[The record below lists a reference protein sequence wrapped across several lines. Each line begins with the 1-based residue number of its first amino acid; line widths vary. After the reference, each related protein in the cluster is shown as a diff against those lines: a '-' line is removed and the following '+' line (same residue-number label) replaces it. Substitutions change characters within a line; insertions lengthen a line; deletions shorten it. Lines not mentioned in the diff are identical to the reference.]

1 MTTITN
7 PKTVRANAGDPLA
20 ESPAFKKPRLRWRRK
35 STLIAYAFLA
45 PWIIGLAVFYL
56 GPVATS
62 AVLSFTDYNIISPAE
77 FTGFDN
83 YEKMITDG
91 EFVQALKVT
100 LYYTAFFL
108 LMYVV
113 LSLFV
118 AILANRPGRGTALFR
133 LIVFLP
139 SLIPL
144 FAAAVLWGW
153 IFNTDF
159 GLINYLLEEVGLP
172 RQGFFQDPGQ
182 ALPLV
187 GMLTF
192 WSIGS
197 AFLVYLSGLQSIPV
211 HLYEAITVDGA
222 SAARRFWHITLPMLS
237 PVILFNLIIGIVLSF
252 QVFDIAWVLT
262 NGGPANRTLFWVLLI
277 FRRAFQ
283 DFEMGYAS
291 ALSWVLFIVVAG
303 VTGLIFRTSRWWV
316 HYEGRAQ

>member
-1 MTTITN
+1 MGGSS
-7 PKTVRANAGDPLA
+7 V
-20 ESPAFKKPRLRWRRK
+20 ESPIFRRPRLRWRSK
-35 STLIAYAFLA
+35 STLVAYGFLA

-56 GPVATS
+56 GPIATS

-77 FTGFDN
+77 FTGLDN
-83 YEKMITDG
+83 YEKMLTDG
-91 EFVQALKVT
+91 EFVQSVKVT
-100 LYYTAFFL
+100 LYYTVFFL
-108 LMYVV
+108 FTYVV
-113 LSLFV
+113 LALFV
-118 AILANRPGRGTALFR
+118 AMLAHRPGRGTGLFR

-159 GLINYLLEEVGLP
+159 GLVNYVFEQFGIP
-172 RQGFFQDPGQ
+172 RQGFFQSPDQ
-182 ALPLV
+182 ALPLI

-197 AFLVYLSGLQSIPV
+197 AFLVYLSGLQSIPI

-222 SAARRFWHITLPMLS
+222 SGIRRFWHITLPMLS

-262 NGGPANRTLFWVLLI
+262 DGGPANRTLFWVLLI
-277 FRRAFQ
+277 FRRAFEEFQ
-283 DFEMGYAS
+283 MGYAS

-303 VTGLIFRTSRWWV
+303 VTGLIFRTARWWV
-316 HYEGRAQ
+316 HYEGKSQ

>member
-1 MTTITN
+1 L
-7 PKTVRANAGDPLA
+7 V
-20 ESPAFKKPRLRWRRK
+20 
-35 STLIAYAFLA
+35 AYGFLA

-56 GPVATS
+56 GPIGAS

-118 AILANRPGRGTALFR
+118 AMLANRPGRGTGLFR
-133 LIVFLP
+133 LVVFLP
-139 SLIPL
+139 SLMPL

-159 GLINYLLEEVGLP
+159 GLINYLLEEIGLP
-172 RQGFFQDPGQ
+172 RQGFFQSPEQ

-197 AFLVYLSGLQSIPV
+197 AFLVYLSGLQSIPI

-222 SAARRFWHITLPMLS
+222 SAVRRFWHVTLPQIS
-237 PVILFNLIIGIVLSF
+237 PAIFYNVIVTTIGVMQSF
-252 QVFDIAWVLT
+252 VEAFIMT
-262 NGGPANRTLFWVLLI
+262 NGGPGTATLFYGLYLY
-277 FRRAFQ
+277 RQAFE
-283 DFEMGYAS
+283 FYRMGYAS
-291 ALSWVLFIVVAG
+291 ALAWMMFLIILALTIINFRVARYWVY
-303 VTGLIFRTSRWWV
+303 
-316 HYEGRAQ
+316 YEGEE

>member
-1 MTTITN
+1 
-7 PKTVRANAGDPLA
+7 V
-20 ESPAFKKPRLRWRRK
+20 
-35 STLIAYAFLA
+35 AYGFLA

-56 GPVATS
+56 GPIGAS

-118 AILANRPGRGTALFR
+118 AMLANRPGRGTGLFR
-133 LIVFLP
+133 LVVFLP
-139 SLIPL
+139 SLMPL

-159 GLINYLLEEVGLP
+159 GLINYLLEEIGLP
-172 RQGFFQDPGQ
+172 RQGFFQSPEQ

-197 AFLVYLSGLQSIPV
+197 AFLVYLSGLQSIPI

-222 SAARRFWHITLPMLS
+222 SAVRRFWHVTLPQIS
-237 PVILFNLIIGIVLSF
+237 PAIFYNVIVTTIGVMQSF
-252 QVFDIAWVLT
+252 VEAFIMT
-262 NGGPANRTLFWVLLI
+262 NGGPGTATLFYGLYLY
-277 FRRAFQ
+277 RQAFE
-283 DFEMGYAS
+283 FYRMGYAS
-291 ALSWVLFIVVAG
+291 ALAWMMFLIILALTIINFRVARYWVY
-303 VTGLIFRTSRWWV
+303 
-316 HYEGRAQ
+316 YEGEE

>member
-1 MTTITN
+1 VARITN
-7 PKTVRANAGDPLA
+7 TETVRADAGDSQV
-20 ESPAFKKPRLRWRRK
+20 ESPAFKRPRLRWRRK
-35 STLIAYAFLA
+35 STLVAYAFLA
-45 PWIIGLAVFYL
+45 PWIIGLVVFYL

-118 AILANRPGRGTALFR
+118 AMLANRPGRGSGLFR

-153 IFNTDF
+153 VFNTDF
-159 GLINYLLEEVGLP
+159 GLINSCWRRWGFP
-172 RQGFFQDPGQ
+172 DKGFFK
-182 ALPLV
+182 V
-187 GMLTF
+187 
-192 WSIGS
+192 
-197 AFLVYLSGLQSIPV
+197 
-211 HLYEAITVDGA
+211 
-222 SAARRFWHITLPMLS
+222 R
-237 PVILFNLIIGIVLSF
+237 
-252 QVFDIAWVLT
+252 
-262 NGGPANRTLFWVLLI
+262 
-277 FRRAFQ
+277 
-283 DFEMGYAS
+283 
-291 ALSWVLFIVVAG
+291 
-303 VTGLIFRTSRWWV
+303 SRLCPWW
-316 HYEGRAQ
+316 EC